1 MVSFSCGDM
10 TKATRQTFI
19 SPCYLFF
26 PWVGV
31 TQDTE
36 GK

>member
-1 MVSFSCGDM
+1 MVSFARGDT

-26 PWVGV
+26 PSVGI
-31 TQDTE
+31 TQDPE